1 MHADLSSQ
9 ARSPLLLYVA
19 KETNTNSCYF
29 FLVKQEEGEG
39 LMSVAGRN
47 IRAEH
52 ANPAKRPRPDPDWL
66 LGETVA
72 FGRNEH
78 SLSHR
83 HGQWRRALG
92 RCRHNHKLAR
102 NTKAFSMRN
111 YYSQVLLPA
120 HFE

>member
-1 MHADLSSQ
+1 
-9 ARSPLLLYVA
+9 
-19 KETNTNSCYF
+19 
-29 FLVKQEEGEG
+29 
-39 LMSVAGRN
+39 MSVAGWN

-52 ANPAKRPRPDPDWL
+52 ANPAKRPRPDPDWP

-78 SLSHR
+78 PLSHR